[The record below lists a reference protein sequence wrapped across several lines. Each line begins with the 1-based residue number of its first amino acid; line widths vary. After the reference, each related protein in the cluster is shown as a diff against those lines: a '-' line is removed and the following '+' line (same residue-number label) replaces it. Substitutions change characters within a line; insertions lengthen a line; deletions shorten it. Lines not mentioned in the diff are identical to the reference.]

1 MNEIV
6 ASIIGVVVTSVVVPL
21 ITLLGAKLTQ
31 WINGK
36 IKSEETRKI
45 MEEVNQ
51 IITSNVVYVFQTYV
65 DNLKKKDKF
74 DDKAQNY
81 AFRYAQEKILNELSE
96 VAKEYILEHYGD
108 INGWITT
115 QIESTIYTY
124 KNKIVL

>member
-6 ASIIGVVVTSVVVPL
+6 VSIIGVVVTSVVVPL

-36 IKSEETRKI
+36 IKNEETRKI

-51 IITSNVVYVFQTYV
+51 IVTNNVAYVFQTYV

-81 AFRYAQEKILNELSE
+81 ALRYAQEKILNELSE

>member
-36 IKSEETRKI
+36 IKNEETGKI
-45 MEEVNQ
+45 IEEVNQ
-51 IITSNVVYVFQTYV
+51 IVTSNVAYVFQTYV

-81 AFRYAQEKILNELSE
+81 ALRYAQEKILNELSE
-96 VAKEYILEHYGD
+96 VAKEYILENYGD
-108 INGWITT
+108 INGWIIT
-115 QIESTIYTY
+115 QIESTIYEMR
-124 KNKIVL
+124 KV

>member
-21 ITLLGAKLTQ
+21 TTLLGAKLTQ

-36 IKSEETRKI
+36 IKNKETRKTI
-45 MEEVNQ
+45 EEVNQ
-51 IITSNVVYVFQTYV
+51 IVTSNVAYVFQTYV

-81 AFRYAQEKILNELSE
+81 ALRYAQEKILNELSE
-96 VAKEYILEHYGD
+96 VAKGYILKHYGD

-115 QIESTIYTY
+115 QIESTIYAM
-124 KNKIVL
+124 KK

>member
-6 ASIIGVVVTSVVVPL
+6 ASIIGIVVTSVVVPL

-36 IKSEETRKI
+36 IKNEETRKT

-51 IITSNVVYVFQTYV
+51 IVTSNVAYVFQTYV

-74 DDKAQNY
+74 KDKAQNY
-81 AFRYAQEKILNELSE
+81 ALRYAQEKIPNELSE
-96 VAKEYILEHYGD
+96 VAKEYILENYGD
-108 INGWITT
+108 INVWITT
-115 QIESTIYTY
+115 QIESTIFNY
-124 KNKIVL
+124 KK

>member
-6 ASIIGVVVTSVVVPL
+6 VNVIAVVVTSVVIPL

-36 IKSEETRKI
+36 IKDDETKKVVEKI
-45 MEEVNQ
+45 NQ
-51 IITSNVVYVFQTYV
+51 IVSTNVSYVFQTYV

-74 DDKAQNY
+74 DDKAQSY
-81 AFRYAQEKILNELSE
+81 ALRYAHEKILNDLGDI
-96 VAKEYILEHYGD
+96 AKEHILEHYGD

-115 QIESTIYTY
+115 QIESTIYLL
-124 KNKIVL
+124 KK